1 MNLWQNIINSFRV
14 IRRSKMRSFLTM
26 LGIIIGV
33 AAVIIIMS
41 VGEGA
46 KSLIFGQI
54 TSSGSNLVA
63 VLPGKSDDNGPPA
76 AVLGIVVTTLT
87 NADAIALKN
96 SGLPSVGAVTA
107 YVRGGD
113 TINVEE
119 RKSDVSFVGVNA
131 DYINVEDAT
140 VASGVFF
147 SPEEEGG
154 AARVVVIGA
163 QVARDLFP
171 DTDPISK
178 TIRIKQTPFRII
190 GVMKERG
197 SSGFQNQDNQV
208 FVPITAA
215 QKILLGINYVNY
227 IRIKV
232 TQASQVNTVMEMTG
246 NILRERHRID
256 NPNNDDFSVRSTAQG
271 LEILGTI
278 TTAITFF
285 LAAMA
290 AISLLVGGIG
300 IMNIMLAS
308 VEERIKEIGLRKALG
323 ARSIDITVQFLVE
336 TIMITLT
343 GGVIGLTIGIAL
355 SYGIYRVILAIG
367 QTWVFAVTWP
377 SMALGIGISVLI
389 GIIFGILPAKKAS
402 RLDPIEALRY
412 E

>member
-63 VLPGKSDDNGPPA
+63 VLPGKSDDSGPPA
-76 AVLGIVVTTLT
+76 SVLGIVVTTLT
-87 NADAIALKN
+87 DQDAKAIENSGFSAIAAATSYLR
-96 SGLPSVGAVTA
+96 GA
-107 YVRGGD
+107 D
-113 TINVEE
+113 TISVEE

-131 DYINVEDAT
+131 DYLEVEDT
-140 VASGVFF
+140 DVASGQFF
-147 SPEEEGG
+147 SPEEEGS
-154 AARVVVIGA
+154 AARLAIIGS
-163 QVARDLFP
+163 QVAKDLFP
-171 DTDPISK
+171 DQDPIGK
-178 TIRIKQTPFRII
+178 TIRIKQTPFVIE

-197 SSGFQNQDNQV
+197 SKNFQDQDSQI
-208 FVPITAA
+208 FVPVTTA
-215 QKILLGINYVNY
+215 QKILLGVNYVNY

-232 TQASQVNTVMEMTG
+232 TDADQVNAVMDFTK
-246 NILRERHRID
+246 NLLRERHNID
-256 NPNNDDFSVRSTAQG
+256 NPDNDDFSVRSTAQG

-300 IMNIMLAS
+300 IMNVMLAS
-308 VEERIKEIGLRKALG
+308 VQERVKEIGLRKALG
-323 ARSIDITVQFLVE
+323 ARSFDIVVQFLVE
-336 TIMITLT
+336 TIMVTLT
-343 GGVIGLTIGIAL
+343 GGIIGIFIGVSF
-355 SYGIYRVILAIG
+355 SYIIYRIVIAIG
-367 QTWVFAVTWP
+367 QSWAFVVTWQ
-377 SMALGIGISVLI
+377 SMAMGIGISILI
-389 GIIFGILPAKKAS
+389 GVMFGILPAQKAS
-402 RLDPIEALRY
+402 QLDPIEALRY